1 MLRTE
6 AVRWVYS
13 ILPLLSLRVAIDK
26 LDQTLQQLDITLATG
41 KFMDIYRIQD
51 VLQDLTVYSDG
62 SDESFAKFK
71 KKLDDDSLTA
81 EEKYEKL
88 FITE

>member
-1 MLRTE
+1 MQQ
-6 AVRWVYS
+6 
-13 ILPLLSLRVAIDK
+13 LSKKNIITLIQGCTAIDK
-26 LDQTLQQLDITLATG
+26 LDQILQQLDITLASG

-71 KKLDDDSLTA
+71 EILDDDSLMA

-88 FITE
+88 SATE